1 MDMKAGAG
9 MIELIQKDIYRIEIP
24 LPNSPLKS
32 INNYFIQG
40 NDRNLWIDTAFD
52 NPTCRKTI
60 TEAISLLEVDFTKTD
75 IFLTHKH
82 EDHCELVNFIAS
94 SSSEILASESTVK
107 MLHAGEN
114 SVSISDIRT
123 LLKRNTPN
131 YEGLVKS
138 YAPQDEMNER
148 EPLNLNFRILRQ
160 GDVVSIGSF
169 QFVVMETP
177 GHIDGHLCLYEENR
191 GILFSGDHILGS
203 ITPNITQWREEK
215 DVIAEYFESLDKIDS
230 LKIDLVLPGHRN
242 TFVDCHRRIDQ
253 LKIHHENRLNE
264 ILQLFKRDH
273 FKEGD
278 DLYAIGFLTTFDVAS
293 RMKWTLTNN
302 SFSEFSFPKKLFAVG
317 ETKAHLY
324 HLQKLKLLESEVRD
338 SLIYYYAADIIP

>member
-1 MDMKAGAG
+1 
-9 MIELIQKDIYRIEIP
+9 
-24 LPNSPLKS
+24 
-32 INNYFIQG
+32 
-40 NDRNLWIDTAFD
+40 
-52 NPTCRKTI
+52 
-60 TEAISLLEVDFTKTD
+60 VDFTKTD

-123 LLKRNTPN
+123 LLKRNMPN
-131 YEGLVKS
+131 YEGLVKR
-138 YAPQDEMNER
+138 YAPQNEMNKH
-148 EPLNLNFRILRQ
+148 EPLNSKFRTLRQ
-160 GDVVSIGSF
+160 GDMVSVGSF

-177 GHIDGHLCLYEENR
+177 GHIDGHLCLYEEDC
-191 GILFSGDHILGS
+191 GFLFSGDHILGS

-242 TFVDCHRRIDQ
+242 TFVDCHRRIEQ

-264 ILQLFKRDH
+264 IIQLFKRDH

-278 DLYAIGFLTTFDVAS
+278 ELYAIGFLTTFDVAS
-293 RMKWTLTNN
+293 RMKWVPTNN
-302 SFSEFSFPKKLFAVG
+302 SFSEFSFPQILFAIG

-324 HLQKLKLLESEVRD
+324 HLQKLKLLESEARD